1 MRGAPESEERECE
14 LLLSRLPSWVYRK
27 AGRGQ
32 WLDLSDLVPLDL
44 ALKDVQLCR
53 AHRTF
58 RALRPLYLF
67 CSLGT

>member
-1 MRGAPESEERECE
+1 
-14 LLLSRLPSWVYRK
+14 LPSWVYRK

-32 WLDLSDLVPLDL
+32 SLDLSDLVPLDL
-44 ALKDVQLCR
+44 ALKDVQLRR

-67 CSLGT
+67 CSFGT